1 MNLRRMETAA
11 APGLAVLIVDD
22 DPRIRRLLGVKL
34 RSDGCITYEA
44 ADGFE
49 ALQILSLSSWNA
61 VILDLNMPGMDGEEF
76 FKRARKRGY
85 RGSIIVLS
93 ADINAKLRCARAGV
107 PSIAKPFDPDRVREL
122 IYEQAPVQQRALSFQ

>member
-1 MNLRRMETAA
+1 MAARPTVEHYGLQIPGHFCHASATYPASLKRQRMNERMNLRRMETAA

-76 FKRARKRGY
+76 F
-85 RGSIIVLS
+85 
-93 ADINAKLRCARAGV
+93 
-107 PSIAKPFDPDRVREL
+107 
-122 IYEQAPVQQRALSFQ
+122 